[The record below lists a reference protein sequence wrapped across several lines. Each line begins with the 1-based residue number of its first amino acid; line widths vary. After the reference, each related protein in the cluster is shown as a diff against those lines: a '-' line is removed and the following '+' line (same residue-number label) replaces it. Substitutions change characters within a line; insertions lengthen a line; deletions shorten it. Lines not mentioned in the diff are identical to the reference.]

1 MTGGEAN
8 NPLSGIFA
16 VDHTSLAMFKEC
28 PQKYYYAIVKGY
40 RPKTKAAPLVFGS
53 AYHDGLETFERA
65 MAAGATRHEALR
77 ASIRAALTHE
87 LTNDDSART
96 RLTLVRSLVWHEA
109 HYRHDFLKT
118 VTLPNGKPAVE
129 LSFRLELPFQ
139 FSHADVPVIYCG
151 HIDQIAEYQG
161 RLFTVEHKSTK
172 TALSEYYWLRYRFSS
187 QLSGYFLA
195 AEANFAVEVGGAI
208 IDSTQ
213 VGVTFTRFG
222 RQTVQRLKSHQ
233 EEWLLDLHYWLS
245 LLDGCF
251 SADRW
256 AKNQESCSKYSG
268 CQFRSVCFASPAVR
282 DVVLRDEF
290 RIDRWNPL
298 KTRGDDE

>member
-1 MTGGEAN
+1 MSEAN
-8 NPLSGIFA
+8 NPASGIFA

-28 PQKYYYAIVKGY
+28 PQKYKYAIVDGY
-40 RPKTKAAPLVFGS
+40 RPRSAAAPLAFGS

-65 MAAGATRHEALR
+65 IAAGADRHEALR
-77 ASIRAALTHE
+77 KAIRAALAHT
-87 LTNDDSART
+87 LTSDDTART
-96 RLTLVRSLVWHEA
+96 KTTLIRSLVWHEA
-109 HYRHDFLKT
+109 QYRQDFLKT
-118 VTLPNGKPAVE
+118 HVLSNGKPAVE

-139 FSHADVPVIYCG
+139 FSHADMPVIYCG
-151 HIDQIAEYQG
+151 HIDQIAEYHG

-172 TALSEYYWLRYRFSS
+172 SALSEHYWLRYRFSS
-187 QLSGYFLA
+187 QLAGYFLA
-195 AEANFAVEVGGAI
+195 AETNFAVEVGGAI
-208 IDSTQ
+208 IDATQ

-222 RQTVQRLKSHQ
+222 RQIVQRLKLHQ

-256 AKNQESCSKYSG
+256 PKNQESCSKYAG
-268 CQFRSVCFASPAVR
+268 CQFRSVCFASPQVR

-290 RIDRWNPL
+290 KIDRWNPL
-298 KTRGDDE
+298 RPRGDDE